1 MTHTSNRRWSHL
13 LIAVTLCL
21 LLGTGFLRA
30 LRTSAASSTV
40 VINEVLYD
48 RSSSNGGEFVELYAL
63 TDTTVTGWQLT
74 DQDVLT
80 YTFPALTVAAG
91 EYIVVHIASGSN
103 DLTGP
108 VYHLYT
114 NKYTGGV
121 FNNPGDDT
129 TLLDST
135 GTCVDYVAYENG
147 AAIDPPPTGC
157 TWTGSPNPTN
167 GNHTGTSIALCAN
180 GTDTDATT
188 DWGESGTCGTYA
200 PDTEG
205 FDNNQ
210 DPTPVLLRSF
220 RAARQGDSVE
230 VRWTTTSEA
239 QTLGFRLWRGPAGV
253 NVEAFAPVGDG
264 LIPAHTPGSPAGSTY
279 RFVDM
284 GVPSPAGLQY
294 RLEEL
299 LLDGSSLWYG
309 PVEAGVLS
317 RRYGVF
323 LPMGMRQSV
332 ARTRLVP
339 DKIGTVTGRDVPD

>member
-1 MTHTSNRRWSHL
+1 
-13 LIAVTLCL
+13 L
-21 LLGTGFLRA
+21 LLGVGFLRT
-30 LRTSAASSTV
+30 LQTSAASSTV

-48 RSSSNGGEFVELYAL
+48 RSSSNDGEFVELYAL

-80 YTFPALTVAAG
+80 YTLPALAPAAG
-91 EYIVVHIASGSN
+91 EYVVIHIGSGVD

-114 NKYTGGV
+114 NKYSGGI
-121 FNNPGDDT
+121 FNNSGDDV
-129 TLLDST
+129 TLLNST
-135 GTCVDYVAYENG
+135 GSCVDYLAFENG
-147 AAIDPPPTGC
+147 SAIDPPPTGC
-157 TWTGSPNPTN
+157 TWSGSPNPTN
-167 GNHTGTSIALCAN
+167 GNHSGTSIALCTN
-180 GTDTDATT
+180 GTDTDSTS
-188 DWGESGTCGTYA
+188 DWGVSGTCGTYA

-220 RAARQGDSVE
+220 RATWQDDHAE
-230 VRWTTTSEA
+230 VRWLTTSEA

-253 NVEAFAPVGDG
+253 NVETFAQVGNG

-279 RFVDM
+279 RLVDRDIR
-284 GVPSPAGLQY
+284 SPTGLQY

-309 PVEAGVLS
+309 PVGVEQG
-317 RRYGVF
+317 YGTFFRIF
-323 LPMGMRQSV
+323 LPLTMR
-332 ARTRLVP
+332 R
-339 DKIGTVTGRDVPD
+339 

>member
-1 MTHTSNRRWSHL
+1 LTHISNRRWSHL
-13 LIAVTLCL
+13 LIAVALCL

-30 LRTSAASSTV
+30 LQTSAASSTV
-40 VINEVLYD
+40 VINEVMYD
-48 RSSSNGGEFVELYAL
+48 RSSGSGGEFVELYAL

-80 YTFPALTVAAG
+80 YTFPALTVATG
-91 EYIVVHIASGSN
+91 EYIVVHIASGSD

-114 NKYTGGV
+114 NKYTGGI

-129 TLLDST
+129 TLLNNT
-135 GTCVDYVAYENG
+135 GTCVDYVAYESG
-147 AAIDPPPTGC
+147 AAIDLPPTGC

-167 GNHTGTSIALCAN
+167 GNHTGTSIALCTN

-188 DWGESGTCGTYA
+188 DWGVSGTCGTYA

-220 RAARQGDSVE
+220 RAARQGDHVE

-253 NVEAFAPVGDG
+253 NVVAFAQVGDG

-279 RFVDM
+279 RFVDEDAAIA
-284 GVPSPAGLQY
+284 GTPAY
-294 RLEEL
+294 RLQEIF
-299 LLDGSSLWYG
+299 LDGSDAWYG
-309 PVEAGVLS
+309 PVAVGVLS
-317 RRYGVF
+317 RQYGVF
-323 LPMGMRQSV
+323 LPVVIR
-332 ARTRLVP
+332 
-339 DKIGTVTGRDVPD
+339 